1 MPITAMLDV
10 HFAADHV
17 VDGPAL
23 FTEILKETRSFAG
36 CTRVDLLADI
46 DDRAHYVAYET
57 WESNEHDL
65 AYRAWRQGDGARGLR
80 DVLDRDPV
88 LTKLRPPCSPSGARR
103 GA

>member
-23 FTEILKETRSFAG
+23 FTEILKGTRGFAG
-36 CTRVDLLADI
+36 CLRADLLADI
-46 DDRAHYVAYET
+46 ADPAHYVAYEL

-65 AYRAWRQGDGARGLR
+65 AYRAWRQGEGKTRLSE
-80 DVLDRDPV
+80 VLDRSPV
-88 LTKLRPPCSPSGARR
+88 LTKFETVVQS
-103 GA
+103 